1 MKSKNKI
8 INRVAKS
15 SLLNLNISDYAP
27 KEDIELLNIKIFL
40 SEDLVLKERVFR
52 ENLKKFDFSIY
63 KNKTVAVYYS
73 SEYIIPMW
81 AFMLISTYLNHFTDD
96 FHYGSKKDVF
106 QKLFLK
112 NIEKINVS
120 VFKNKKVIINGCS
133 DISINEELYLSI
145 SKKIQPYVNSL
156 MFGEACSSV
165 PIYKKK

>member
-27 KEDIELLNIKIFL
+27 KEDIELLDVKIFL

-73 SEYIIPMW
+73 SEYIVPMW

-96 FHYGSKKDVF
+96 FYYGSKKDVF

-120 VFKNKKVIINGCS
+120 MFKNKKVIINGCS

>member
-8 INRVAKS
+8 VNRVAKS

-27 KEDIELLNIKIFL
+27 KEDIELLDIKIFL

-52 ENLKKFDFSIY
+52 EKLKKFDFSIY

-73 SEYIIPMW
+73 SEYIVPMW
-81 AFMLISTYLNHFTDD
+81 AFMMISACLNHFTDD
-96 FHYGSKKDVF
+96 FYYGSKKDVF

-120 VFKNKKVIINGCS
+120 MFKNKK
-133 DISINEELYLSI
+133 
-145 SKKIQPYVNSL
+145 K
-156 MFGEACSSV
+156 
-165 PIYKKK
+165 

>member
-52 ENLKKFDFSIY
+52 ENLKNFDFSIY

-96 FHYGSKKDVF
+96 FYYGSKKDVF
-106 QKLFLK
+106 QKIFLK

-165 PIYKKK
+165 PIYKNK